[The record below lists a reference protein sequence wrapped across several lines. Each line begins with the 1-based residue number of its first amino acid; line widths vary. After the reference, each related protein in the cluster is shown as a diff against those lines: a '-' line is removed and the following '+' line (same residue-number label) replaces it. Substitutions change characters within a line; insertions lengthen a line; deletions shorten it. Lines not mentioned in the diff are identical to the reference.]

1 MHDIS
6 DPRTLCCLSLS
17 VFFAQ
22 LTRKRKKLHARVVF
36 PPTLSSEQLM
46 TRRQHGD
53 STVIDYELVGVV
65 VHSGTAMGGHYYA
78 YVRPCLGVGE
88 QQASSTDSLQEWM
101 SFNDSNVQIV
111 SPLEAQALLQSDDI
125 RTGADDADVMDTR
138 GSFIRDNAYLLV
150 YRAKHHHASA
160 ITDKK
165 SIYESL
171 CDDDKADIEAE
182 NATHSNLCRL
192 RDIESRIVEVVV
204 IMDNG
209 DGDVA
214 VPKPC
219 MESPLLMVT
228 TLRTSVIRDVLEQSY
243 ALSTARLLFSSAD
256 FPIANCR
263 LRRCEYNKVTRCI
276 TRRAETFGE
285 SMDLALGD
293 LASKPPISFV
303 MERRLHDDPPFAEHY
318 SDDMYVELSVWP
330 PSLPL
335 VPTEIIPGSDE
346 QVPVDGRVLATVRD
360 LRMAAS
366 RRLSLHFD
374 RCVL

>member
-1 MHDIS
+1 
-6 DPRTLCCLSLS
+6 
-17 VFFAQ
+17 
-22 LTRKRKKLHARVVF
+22 
-36 PPTLSSEQLM
+36 
-46 TRRQHGD
+46 
-53 STVIDYELVGVV
+53 
-65 VHSGTAMGGHYYA
+65 
-78 YVRPCLGVGE
+78 
-88 QQASSTDSLQEWM
+88 M

-111 SPLEAQALLQSDDI
+111 SPLEAQALFQSDDI
-125 RTGADDADVMDTR
+125 RTGADDANVMDTR

-160 ITDKK
+160 IADKK

-171 CDDDKADIEAE
+171 SEDVKADIEAE

-204 IMDNG
+204 VVPIMDNG

-214 VPKPC
+214 VPIPC

-263 LRRCEYNKVTRCI
+263 LRRCEYNKATRRI

-285 SMDLALGD
+285 SMDLAIGD

-335 VPTEIIPGSDE
+335 VPTEVILGSDE
-346 QVPVDGRVLATVRD
+346 QLPVDGRVLATVRD

-374 RCVL
+374 RCIL